1 MTGKQV
7 VKTLQKAGWVIDRKT
22 RHTILKKNS
31 KTVPVPIH
39 GNKDLPIGTLKSIE
53 HITGVKLT

>member
-7 VKTLQKAGWVIDRKT
+7 VEMLQKSGWVIDRRT
-22 RHTILKKNS
+22 RHTILKKQG

-39 GNKDLPIGTLKSIE
+39 GKDLPIGTLKSIE
-53 HITGVKLT
+53 RITGVKLT

>member
-22 RHTILKKNS
+22 RHTILKKEG
-31 KTVPVPIH
+31 KI
-39 GNKDLPIGTLKSIE
+39 
-53 HITGVKLT
+53 